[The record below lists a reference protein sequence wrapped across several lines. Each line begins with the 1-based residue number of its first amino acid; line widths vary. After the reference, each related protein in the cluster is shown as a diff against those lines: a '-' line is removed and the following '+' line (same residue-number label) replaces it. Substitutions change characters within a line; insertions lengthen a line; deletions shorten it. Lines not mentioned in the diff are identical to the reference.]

1 MVGGAGVHGE
11 AFVVCVDEYD
21 GAPHARLESA
31 RRCAEDFRAL
41 ARRLGFDA
49 DSPVISGTKQEID
62 EALDVIRRSPAR
74 RKLVYWVGHG
84 FAYGRNR
91 VGLPSRDFDLRTKD
105 PMFYPHE
112 LGRFLIRLSGDVL
125 FIVDTCHAADFAY
138 DVYKEYVEL
147 EVAAGILRP
156 GPPGAGMPG
165 RSIGCLGTVAGDDL
179 AQVGLWLGA
188 WRRLV
193 DTRDQ
198 EFREE
203 PLWNAYARAV
213 HGAVV
218 LEAVHHVLADTAGGD
233 RVTPQLHGGNRLLG
247 FFVNPHYDPS
257 ARPVSAAAPTRRQE
271 LLGEQVQRLLRGRF
285 AGLLLEEDD
294 VPFVG
299 RRHSLA
305 RITEWLTSSGRNG
318 IMGVTGA
325 PGSGK
330 SALLGQIALM
340 TIKDT
345 PQFRA
350 LPPGRRS
357 SLAGAISAGI
367 QCRGRSALECA
378 RELALG
384 MQIPEPEAGWK
395 DVGEAV
401 LALIAACRAEG
412 EAAFLVDG
420 LDETDPAHLD
430 ALVTEVLG
438 PLGQQPNVRILV
450 GTRPTAG
457 QALALLDATTH
468 DLDTVHD
475 RADDIAEYVT
485 HRLSGPDSPYRA
497 DAGLREAVARVL
509 VEQSQGVFLVARLH
523 CVALVRSGRALAADG
538 EEFRGLLAAGLEE
551 ALEQEVRD
559 LDRVASAGPGG
570 PVPAGWARGLLLP
583 LALSYGAGLPHADD
597 IWLDAARRL
606 ADADGRTVAY
616 SADDIRRIRRVA
628 GAHVVEYGEAG
639 QPVYRL
645 GHEALA
651 HHLLAGTGRTRAELH
666 AVMTDVLLHRH
677 RAVYRGR
684 GATNAYIA
692 RYVTAHADA
701 CGRLTE
707 LAEDAEFLVNAEPER
722 LIRLL
727 DRPGAAATERTEL
740 YRRVAEEL
748 TGRSPAGRSALLQ
761 ATALYQQPELRA
773 WARSPELLF
782 WTDEWTTTRPVP
794 PFRTLKVPQGD
805 VRAVAADGDGRGL
818 LAAGERLW
826 HWPRP
831 GGRPVF
837 LHRWLGSGAFHALT
851 VAPLGT
857 PVTSAPLETAVTAVA
872 DAERVVVWT
881 SESGPVQV
889 YGWGSR
895 IGDVAAGSAGGTA
908 LVVAASGTTVS
919 VWEWRDG
926 RPHHRGFWPWP
937 GAGPVQSVAVGALDG
952 LPCVLAAGDG
962 GAVVWDART
971 GERLLAFGADGGR
984 ADALAATVSDTGL
997 HVAVLGTAR
1006 PQVRVWRVRRVA
1018 DGAPPGAELMHTAA
1032 LRHASGS
1039 AVALRDDPEGLLVA
1053 AVDGGAVRLWRV
1065 RHGARDG
1072 VGDGPL
1078 ENEELPALPGHRTQP
1093 RSVAFLR
1100 DDEGSVCVA
1109 DGSRIRVWQP
1119 AAGAPGSGAAG
1130 GGPRTGM
1137 PSSGSGH
1144 VGAMTGAAGGG
1155 GGAVALAAENTVRV
1169 WDLGGRHLADDRVLD
1184 RVSSL
1189 ALRGAPG
1196 GDETLWL
1203 AVGGHHP
1210 VHGPCLRVR
1219 TLADEAGRDF
1229 RLDVHRD
1236 SSVTAVALAGDG
1248 GAVQVLAA
1256 TDRYIRR
1263 WDVTGGEQRPS
1274 LHVGVGRIEHLT
1286 AVETSGAEP
1295 FVAATA
1301 GDSVWVWPGAEPG
1314 IRPLRFRLPRLA
1326 HPVPARALAATH
1338 DAGGRPLVAVATSA
1352 GVFTGSLDDPLED
1365 GTGRRWL
1372 RLRTEVADVRSLAFC
1387 ATAAGRL
1394 VLLGASRTRIVH
1406 EWAVDGPGE
1415 DRVLPDRG
1423 FDVHQV
1429 FAAPAASGLLV
1440 AAVGRERMDV
1450 LRLDERRG

>member
-1 MVGGAGVHGE
+1 MVGGAGEHGE
-11 AFVVCVDEYD
+11 AFVVCVDKYD
-21 GAPHARLESA
+21 SAPHAGLESA
-31 RRCAEDFRAL
+31 RRCAEDFRTL

-49 DSPVISGTKQEID
+49 DAPVISGTKREIED
-62 EALDVIRRSPAR
+62 AFGLIKKSPAK
-74 RKLVYWVGHG
+74 RKLIYWVGHG
-84 FAYGRNR
+84 FMYDGERA
-91 VGLPSRDFDLRTKD
+91 GLPCRDFDLQDQD
-105 PMFYPHE
+105 PLFYPYE
-112 LGRFLIRLSGDVL
+112 LGRILVRLSGDVL
-125 FIVDTCHAADFAY
+125 FVVDTCHAAGFAY
-138 DVYKEYVEL
+138 EVYNEYVKR
-147 EVAAGILRP
+147 EVASGVVRP
-156 GPPGAGMPG
+156 GPPGAGVPG
-165 RSIGCLGTVAGDDL
+165 RSIGCLGTVGGDDL

-193 DTRDQ
+193 DARDQ

-203 PLWNAYARAV
+203 PLWNAYARSV

-218 LEAVHHVLADTAGGD
+218 VEAVHHILSDTTGGD
-233 RVTPQLHGGNRLLG
+233 LVMPQLHGGGRLLG

-257 ARPVSAAAPTRRQE
+257 ARPVSATAPTRRQK
-271 LLGEQVQRLLRGRF
+271 LLGEQVQRLLRSRF
-285 AGLLLEEDD
+285 AGLFLEEDE
-294 VPFVG
+294 PFVG

-318 IMGVTGA
+318 IMVVTGA

-330 SALLGQIALM
+330 STLLGQIALM

-350 LPPGRRS
+350 LPPTRRS
-357 SLAGAISAGI
+357 SLTGAISAGI

-384 MQIPEPEAGWK
+384 MQIPEPETGWK

-430 ALVTEVLG
+430 AVVTEVLG
-438 PLGQQPNVRILV
+438 PLGQQPNVKILV
-450 GTRPTAG
+450 GSRPTAG
-457 QALALLDATTH
+457 PALALLDAATH

-475 RADDIAEYVT
+475 RSDDIAEYVT
-485 HRLSGPDSPYRA
+485 RRLSVPDSPYRT
-497 DAGLREAVARVL
+497 DAGLREAVVRVL
-509 VEQSQGVFLVARLH
+509 VERSEGGFLVARLH
-523 CVALVRSGRALAADG
+523 CAALVRAGRALAPDS
-538 EEFRGLLAAGLEE
+538 EEFGGLLAAGLEE
-551 ALEQEVRD
+551 ALAQEIRD

-597 IWLDAARRL
+597 IWLGAACRL
-606 ADADGRTVAY
+606 AGQSEQTGQGGQTAAY
-616 SADDIRRIRRVA
+616 TQDDIRRIRRVA

-651 HHLLAGTGRTRAELH
+651 HHLLEGTGRPRTELH
-666 AVMTDVLLHRH
+666 AVMTDVLLHTH

-684 GATNAYIA
+684 GTTNAYIA
-692 RYVTAHADA
+692 RYATAHAAA
-701 CGRLTE
+701 CGRLAE
-707 LAEDAEFLVNAEPER
+707 LAEDAEMLVNAEPER
-722 LIRLL
+722 LILLL
-727 DRPGAAATERTEL
+727 DRPDCAATARTEL

-748 TGRSPAGRSALLQ
+748 TARNPAERSALLQ

-773 WARSPELLF
+773 WARSPGLLF

-805 VRAVAADGDGRGL
+805 VRAVAADNDGRGL

-837 LHRWLGSGAFHALT
+837 LHRWLGNGAFHALT
-851 VAPLGT
+851 VAPLG
-857 PVTSAPLETAVTAVA
+857 PAVTAVA
-872 DAERVVVWT
+872 DAERIVIWT

-895 IGDVAAGSAGGTA
+895 ISDVAAGSAGGTT

-926 RPHHRGFWPWP
+926 HPRHRSFWPWP
-937 GAGPVQSVAVGALDG
+937 GAGPVQSVAVASLRG

-962 GAVVWDART
+962 GVVVWDARS
-971 GERLLAFGADGGR
+971 GAQLLAFGADAGR
-984 ADALAATVSDTGL
+984 ADALAATSSRAGL

-1006 PQVRVWRVRRVA
+1006 PQVRLWRVNGGNVTGEARP
-1018 DGAPPGAELMHTAA
+1018 DAELVHTAA

-1039 AVALRDDPEGLLVA
+1039 ALALRDAPEGLLLA
-1053 AVDGGAVRLWRV
+1053 AVDGGTVRLWRV
-1065 RHGARDG
+1065 RDG
-1072 VGDGPL
+1072 VRNGVP

-1100 DDEGSVCVA
+1100 DDEGAVCVA
-1109 DGSRIRVWQP
+1109 DGSRVRVWQR
-1119 AAGAPGSGAAG
+1119 ADGALGGGAGA
-1130 GGPRTGM
+1130 GGPQIGM

-1144 VGAMTGAAGGG
+1144 VGAMTGAAR

-1169 WDLGGRHLADDRVLD
+1169 WDLSGRHLADDRALD
-1184 RVSSL
+1184 RISSL
-1189 ALRGAPG
+1189 ALRSALGN
-1196 GDETLWL
+1196 ETVWL
-1203 AVGGHHP
+1203 AVGGYHP
-1210 VHGPCLRVR
+1210 EHGPCLRVR
-1219 TLADEAGRDF
+1219 ALNDEAGMEIP
-1229 RLDVHRD
+1229 LDVHRD
-1236 SSVTAVALAGDG
+1236 SSVTAVALAGAGD
-1248 GAVQVLAA
+1248 AVEVLAA
-1256 TDRYIRR
+1256 TDRYVRR
-1263 WDVTGGEQRPS
+1263 WDVATGEQRAG
-1274 LHVGVGRIEHLT
+1274 LHVGVGRIEHLV
-1286 AVETSGAEP
+1286 AVEAPGAES

-1301 GDSVWVWPGAEPG
+1301 GDSAWVWPQAEPG
-1314 IRPLRFRLPRLA
+1314 ALPLRFRLPRLPN
-1326 HPVPARALAATH
+1326 PVPARALAGIH
-1338 DAGGRPLVAVATSA
+1338 DVRGRPLVALATSA
-1352 GVFTGSLDDPLED
+1352 GVFTGSPEDPLED
-1365 GTGRRWL
+1365 NTGWR
-1372 RLRTEVADVRSLAFC
+1372 RLRPLSDVTDVRSLAFC
-1387 ATAAGRL
+1387 TTPAGRL
-1394 VLLGASRTRIVH
+1394 VLLGASRTRIIH
-1406 EWAVDGPGE
+1406 EWAVDEAGHASRRGSG
-1415 DRVLPDRG
+1415 DHRVLPDRG
-1423 FDVHQV
+1423 YDVHQV
-1429 FAAPAASGLLV
+1429 FAAPGESGLLV

-1450 LRLDERRG
+1450 LRIDESRG